1 MTKNAIRN
9 AIEDHAAEAY
19 TRLVSHFSDFCGCET
34 CRLDVLVYALNR
46 LPPKYVVGLEG
57 SVVTDVT
64 LDKDQNRAAI
74 EVAIME
80 GIRKVN
86 LAPRCARRR
95 GLKQ

>member
-1 MTKNAIRN
+1 MTRHAIRN

-19 TRLVSHFSDFCGCET
+19 ARLATHFPEFCGCEE

-57 SVVTDVT
+57 SVLTDVS
-64 LDKDQNRAAI
+64 LDKDQSRAAI

-95 GLKQ
+95 AAK